1 MSRRLSLC
9 LALGALGAFAQERE
23 RVFYY
28 PKPVER
34 TPYVAPM
41 KPVTHLD
48 DLKAKY
54 AGQTNWREKIID
66 DGNSLAYMIQEAP
79 GSKYAR
85 RMFAD
90 SPAWWVVVEG
100 TVRFEIE
107 QPDGSFETVE
117 ATKGSYVFVPERMV
131 HSLEVIG
138 DQPAIRFEVTLY
150 AATPVFEEKP
160 DVPAGAAVE
169 YIPVRLSTGPN
180 PLDVADLDGKPW
192 PSHVNVYQLAE
203 ENAARKNWSR
213 EAMRKNRVRG
223 NFICGQAV
231 AGDGAPAPGERG
243 HMHSDFAEFWVVM
256 LGELRWIFEGDVA
269 TAVYGKPGDIVYA
282 PPKTFHMPQFWGKE
296 GLNCRLTSS
305 TFPSANHLYD
315 VEERAFQ

>member
-1 MSRRLSLC
+1 MSFRLPLC
-9 LALGALGAFAQERE
+9 FALCALAAFAQEQRA
-23 RVFYY
+23 FYY
-28 PKPVER
+28 PKPVAR

-41 KPVTHLD
+41 RPITHLED
-48 DLKAKY
+48 IKAKY

-66 DGNSLAYMIQEAP
+66 DGNSLAYMVQEAP
-79 GSKYAR
+79 GSKYPR

-100 TVRFEIE
+100 RVRFEIE
-107 QPDGSFETVE
+107 QPDGSFETIE

-150 AATPVFEEKP
+150 AATPVFAEKP
-160 DVPAGAAVE
+160 SVSPGAAIE

-192 PSHVNVYQLAE
+192 SSHVNVYELAKQNE
-203 ENAARKNWSR
+203 ARPNWSR
-213 EAMRKNRVRG
+213 PAMRKNRVRG

-231 AGDGAPAPGERG
+231 AGDGTPAPGVRG
-243 HMHSDFAEFWVVM
+243 HMHSDFAEFWIVM

-282 PPKTFHMPQFWGKE
+282 PPKTFHMPQFWGKQ

-315 VEERAFQ
+315 VEE

>member
-1 MSRRLSLC
+1 
-9 LALGALGAFAQERE
+9 
-23 RVFYY
+23 
-28 PKPVER
+28 
-34 TPYVAPM
+34 M
-41 KPVTHLD
+41 KPITHLD

-100 TVRFEIE
+100 RVRFEIE
-107 QPDGSFETVE
+107 QGGGGFETVE

-138 DQPAIRFEVTLY
+138 DEPAIRFEVTLY
-150 AATPVFEEKP
+150 SATPVFDEKP
-160 DVPAGAAVE
+160 SVAPGASIE

-180 PLDVADLDGKPW
+180 PLDVPDLDGKPW

-203 ENAARKNWSR
+203 ENADRKNWSR
-213 EAMRKNRVRG
+213 EATA
-223 NFICGQAV
+223 CA
-231 AGDGAPAPGERG
+231 AT
-243 HMHSDFAEFWVVM
+243 SFAAKP
-256 LGELRWIFEGDVA
+256 LRAMARPPQA
-269 TAVYGKPGDIVYA
+269 TADTCTP
-282 PPKTFHMPQFWGKE
+282 
-296 GLNCRLTSS
+296 TSPNS
-305 TFPSANHLYD
+305 GSSCSANS
-315 VEERAFQ
+315 AGSSKATSPQPFTASPAT

>member
-1 MSRRLSLC
+1 MYAMPRRLLLC
-9 LALGALGAFAQERE
+9 FALCAIAAFAQQE

-28 PKPVER
+28 PKPIER
-34 TPYVAPM
+34 TPWVAPM
-41 KPVTHLD
+41 KPITRLD

-90 SPAWWVVVEG
+90 SPAWWVVVDG
-100 TVRFEIE
+100 RVRFEIE
-107 QPDGSFETVE
+107 QADGSFETIE

-131 HSLEVIG
+131 HSLEVVG

-160 DVPAGAAVE
+160 AVPAGASIE

-180 PLDVADLDGKPW
+180 PLDVPDLDGKPW

-231 AGDGAPAPGERG
+231 SGDPEPGERG
-243 HMHSDFAEFWVVM
+243 HMHSDFAEFWIVM

-315 VEERAFQ
+315 VEQ